1 MQKTFGSR
9 LLALALAVAV
19 LSAPIVPAFAF
30 NVLSPAMDYTLS
42 QTSTAHDHGDHADT
56 QTVPDENPCA
66 QHDACQGQCCA
77 TCAQCFTV
85 MASCMQIVPPLHSVR
100 TPVVPRLHASEIL
113 AQLNRPPRVV

>member
-30 NVLSPAMDYTLS
+30 NVLSPATDGASHHMSIVHDY
-42 QTSTAHDHGDHADT
+42 GDHADP
-56 QTVPDENPCA
+56 QTVSDESPCA

-77 TCAQCFTV
+77 TCAQCSTV
-85 MASCMQIVPPLHSVR
+85 TAMSMEFLSPLHSVR